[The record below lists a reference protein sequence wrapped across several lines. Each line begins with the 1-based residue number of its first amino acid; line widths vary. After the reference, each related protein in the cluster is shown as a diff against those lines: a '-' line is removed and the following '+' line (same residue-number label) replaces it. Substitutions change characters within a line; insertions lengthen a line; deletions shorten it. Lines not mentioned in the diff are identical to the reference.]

1 MIVGFAQQ
9 KHSSR
14 VDLEKQ
20 LFCSICGVLT
30 VFLLKG
36 PSPRPLMRSGTHLE
50 SLFFSP
56 CRAQSVHIGN
66 EQQCGC
72 DISENANTIISTPPS
87 LSQHQYLCAHGGG
100 SEIPGLEFALS

>member
-20 LFCSICGVLT
+20 RFCSICGVLT

-36 PSPRPLMRSGTHLE
+36 PSPRPLMCSGTHLK
-50 SLFFSP
+50 SLFFS
-56 CRAQSVHIGN
+56 CGAQSVHIGN

-87 LSQHQYLCAHGGG
+87 QHQYLCAHGGG
-100 SEIPGLEFALS
+100 SEIPGPEFALS